1 VTIRLFV
8 LPRIRAIAEP
18 FVPCQRTCETN
29 RAQKLQAAPSRDSLP
44 VLLFMTHH
52 LLLVLLLGYSYTNAQ
67 WMPYL
72 GKGEVLMKTFY
83 NQSDDYVDEMLE
95 GILKANPDQLATA
108 VGEKRA
114 IMRADAPIKDKVAIV
129 TGGGSGHL
137 PVFMGYVGRGLL
149 DGAAIGNVFA
159 SPSANQMLTLTKAV
173 NGGKGVLY
181 LYGNYGGDV
190 MNFDMASEMAE
201 DQGIEVKTV
210 LVADDVASA
219 PKGAED
225 DRRGIAGL
233 FYAYKVAGAC
243 ADAGHSLEEVE
254 NSTREALGRIRT
266 IGVAITPCHVPGTG
280 GPSFSLEENEMEIG
294 MGIHGEAGIRRG
306 ERKSANEVAGEMMDI
321 LFQDMPLGDGERV
334 SILVNS
340 LGATPLEELY
350 IIYRKASEILDATG
364 ATICRPYVGR
374 YATSLEMAGFS
385 ISLFRLND
393 LFLSYLNHPVWTPF
407 VREGAS

>member
-1 VTIRLFV
+1 
-8 LPRIRAIAEP
+8 
-18 FVPCQRTCETN
+18 
-29 RAQKLQAAPSRDSLP
+29 
-44 VLLFMTHH
+44 
-52 LLLVLLLGYSYTNAQ
+52 
-67 WMPYL
+67 
-72 GKGEVLMKTFY
+72 MKTFY
-83 NQSDDYVDEMLE
+83 NQSDDYVDEMLD
-95 GILKANPDQLATA
+95 GILKANPDQLTTA
-108 VGEKRA
+108 AGESRA
-114 IMRADAPIKDKVAIV
+114 IMRADAPVKDKVAIV

-137 PVFMGYVGRGLL
+137 PVFMGYVGRGML

-173 NGGKGVLY
+173 NGGRGVLY

-201 DQGIEVKTV
+201 EDEGIEVKTV

-219 PKGAED
+219 PKGSED

-254 NSTREALGRIRT
+254 STTKEALGRIRT
-266 IGVAITPCHVPGTG
+266 LGVAITPCHVPGTG

-306 ERKSANEVAGEMMDI
+306 ERKPADEVVREMMDI
-321 LFQDMPLGDGERV
+321 LLQDMPVGEGERV
-334 SILVNS
+334 SVLVNS

-350 IIYRKASEILDATG
+350 IIYRMAFEILVASG
-364 ATICRPYVGR
+364 VKIYRPYVGR

-393 LFLSYLNHPVWTPF
+393 LFLSYLEHPVWTPF